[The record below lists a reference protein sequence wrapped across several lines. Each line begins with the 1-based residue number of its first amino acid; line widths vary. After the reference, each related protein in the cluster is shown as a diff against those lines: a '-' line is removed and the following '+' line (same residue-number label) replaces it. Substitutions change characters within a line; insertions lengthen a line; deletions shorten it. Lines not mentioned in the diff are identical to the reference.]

1 MRLCGNSN
9 LSDGGTMK
17 TKLRRSP
24 LLFTVVSSALVVA
37 CTPAEPPLTLYE
49 FDCGVIRFESITMFG
64 VGDDE
69 TDVRDMIVPC
79 YVVEHPAGSLLWEGG
94 LPLAIAEAGDWVES
108 PPVLLR
114 QDQTL
119 ADQLPSIGH
128 AIDAFDYVAF
138 SHMHFDHVG
147 VSSEVQGATLLIQQA
162 EFDAAFADSV
172 TVPFFDPAVYE
183 GLRNAPRELLD
194 GEHDV
199 FGDGRVRIIPAPGH
213 TPGHQVLFVDLAEE
227 GPVVLAGDLYHFR
240 ESRSDT
246 RVPEINVDSALT
258 IMTMGRIEQMVID
271 EGAQLW
277 IEHDMAAY
285 LERQSRSNVHR

>member
-1 MRLCGNSN
+1 MR
-9 LSDGGTMK
+9 
-17 TKLRRSP
+17 TKLPRSP
-24 LLFTVVSSALVVA
+24 LLFTAVSSLLAVA
-37 CTPAEPPLTLYE
+37 CAPAESPLTLHE
-49 FDCGVIRFESITMFG
+49 FDCGVIRFESVAMFG
-64 VGDDE
+64 IGDDE
-69 TDVRDMIVPC
+69 TDVRDLIVPC

-94 LPLAIAEAGDWVES
+94 LPVGLAEAEGWVES

-114 QDQTL
+114 LDQTL
-119 ADQLPSIGH
+119 TDQLPAIGR

-147 VSSEVQGATLLIQQA
+147 VASEVQGATLLIQRA

-183 GLRNAPRELLD
+183 SLRNVPRELLD

-213 TPGHQVLFVDLAEE
+213 TPGHQVLLVDLDEE

-240 ESRSDT
+240 ESRSDR
-246 RVPEINVDSALT
+246 RVPSINVDSALT
-258 IMTMGRIEQMVID
+258 VATMERIEQLVVD
-271 EGAQLW
+271 QGAQLW
-277 IEHDMAAY
+277 IEHDMAAF
-285 LERQSRSNVHR
+285 LERQSRSTVHR

>member
-1 MRLCGNSN
+1 
-9 LSDGGTMK
+9 
-17 TKLRRSP
+17 
-24 LLFTVVSSALVVA
+24 
-37 CTPAEPPLTLYE
+37 
-49 FDCGVIRFESITMFG
+49 
-64 VGDDE
+64 
-69 TDVRDMIVPC
+69 
-79 YVVEHPAGSLLWEGG
+79 
-94 LPLAIAEAGDWVES
+94 
-108 PPVLLR
+108 
-114 QDQTL
+114 
-119 ADQLPSIGH
+119 
-128 AIDAFDYVAF
+128 
-138 SHMHFDHVG
+138 MHFDHVG

-213 TPGHQVLFVDLAEE
+213 TPGHQVLFVDLTEE

-240 ESRSDT
+240 ESRSDR

-258 IMTMGRIEQMVID
+258 ITTMGRIEQLVID

-277 IEHDMAAY
+277 IEHDMAAF
-285 LERQSRSNVHR
+285 LERQSGSNVHR

>member
-1 MRLCGNSN
+1 M
-9 LSDGGTMK
+9 SDGGTMK
-17 TKLRRSP
+17 TKLQRSP

-37 CTPAEPPLTLYE
+37 CAPAESPLTLYE

-79 YVVEHPAGSLLWEGG
+79 YVVEHPAGCLLWDGG
-94 LPLAIAEAGDWVES
+94 LPSDVAEAGDWVEGTR
-108 PPVLLR
+108 LWRMRL
-114 QDQTL
+114 DQTL

-128 AIDAFDYVAF
+128 ALDAFDYVAS

-172 TVPFFDPAVYE
+172 TVPFFDPALCE

-240 ESRSDT
+240 ESRSDR

-258 IMTMGRIEQMVID
+258 ITTMGRIEQLVID

-277 IEHDMAAY
+277 IEHDMAAF
-285 LERQSRSNVHR
+285 LERQSRSTVHR